1 MHNEGQDSHSWTDE
15 DKNVFRFNI
24 YMWISHLVTFTA
36 WMDKQSEIS
45 IWINFQLT
53 IVIDIVKYLTAEMSL
68 NFMFTIIV
76 ILLLLQAGT
85 PMLLSY
91 V

>member
-1 MHNEGQDSHSWTDE
+1 
-15 DKNVFRFNI
+15 
-24 YMWISHLVTFTA
+24 
-36 WMDKQSEIS
+36 MDKQSEIS

-53 IVIDIVKYLTAEMSL
+53 IVIDFVKDLTAEMSL
-68 NFMFTIIV
+68 NFMFNIIV
-76 ILLLLQAGT
+76 IFLLLQAGT